1 MQAPNFSEFE
11 LLLVHTKNEVGTS
24 LLLILA
30 WIAASDGSIDKSES
44 DRLTQI
50 AVSSKYGRGI
60 QHLITLGKKRNLE
73 AIILACEILKHHY
86 QGDKASLFLKMA
98 IGMAMEDGVL
108 RAPENYILRF
118 LADMLGI
125 SKSSLHELYT
135 EVSGERLQA
144 PGDPSRSTFWQNW
157 RDQDQESSKPS
168 ISGSDSSNHADSPS
182 TKTEQIEKISADKM
196 KAIESYATLG
206 LGTRASREEISAAY
220 QRLLDVHQ
228 PEKFAPLGQE
238 AVAAAKSTLKRI
250 KSAYDYLVR
259 YA

>member
-1 MQAPNFSEFE
+1 LQAPNFSEFE

-30 WIAASDGSIDKSES
+30 WIAASDGSIDRAES

-50 AVSSKYGRGI
+50 ATSSKYGRGI

-73 AIILACEILKHHY
+73 AIILAGEILKHHF
-86 QGDKASLFLKMA
+86 QGEKAGLFLKMA

-108 RAPENYILRF
+108 HTTENYILRF

-125 SKSSLHELYT
+125 SKSKLHELYA
-135 EVSGERLQA
+135 EVSGEQMPS
-144 PGDPSRSTFWQNW
+144 PGDPSRSAYWQN
-157 RDQDQESSKPS
+157 RPKQSRVSSMSSAPAPD
-168 ISGSDSSNHADSPS
+168 SGANADTSSMDTN
-182 TKTEQIEKISADKM
+182 QVEKVSADKM
-196 KAIESYATLG
+196 KAIEAYATLG
-206 LGTRASREEISAAY
+206 LGTKASREEISAAY
-220 QRLLDVHQ
+220 QRLVDVHQ
-228 PEKFAPLGQE
+228 PEKFAPLGEE
-238 AVAAAKSTLKRI
+238 AVAAAESTLMRI